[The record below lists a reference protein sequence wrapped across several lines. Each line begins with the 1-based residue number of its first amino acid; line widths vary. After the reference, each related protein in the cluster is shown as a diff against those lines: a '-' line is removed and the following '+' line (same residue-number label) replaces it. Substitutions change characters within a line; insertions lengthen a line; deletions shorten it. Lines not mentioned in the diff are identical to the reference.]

1 MMKDKQQSQLPITY
15 PTKWA
20 YRIIG
25 EGESALRE
33 AAAEIVAPRQYEI
46 SFSRTSSGK
55 RYVSMA
61 LEVEVE
67 DEKARLSIF
76 AQLKTNASIKFVL

>member
-1 MMKDKQQSQLPITY
+1 MNPQRSQLPITY
-15 PTKWA
+15 PTQWT

-25 EGESALRE
+25 EDESALRE
-33 AAAEIVAPRQYEI
+33 AAVKIVAPRQHEI
-46 SFSRTSSGK
+46 AFSKTSSGK
-55 RYVSMA
+55 RYVSLV

-76 AQLKTNASIKFVL
+76 EQLKTNPSIKFVL

>member
-1 MMKDKQQSQLPITY
+1 MKPTQPELSIVY
-15 PTKWA
+15 PTQWT

-25 EGESALRE
+25 EDESDLRE
-33 AAAEIVAPRQYEI
+33 AAAQIVAPREHEI
-46 SFSRTSSGK
+46 AFSKTSSGK
-55 RYVSMA
+55 RYISLT

-76 AQLKTNASIKFVL
+76 EQLKTNRSIKFVL